1 MPVLTVLTA
10 AIGKWAEFVREA
22 GESVGAQEL
31 PAGWEVEW
39 VVQEDGAQPCLADL
53 VGAFPF
59 ARYESNGLGLGIAA
73 TRNLGLARA
82 RGAWLFVLDCDD
94 LILPGGLRVVAETID
109 RNPGIHWVATQA
121 DNLLAGGERLAF
133 EPISPTGHVP
143 AGAVSDFVLTHGK
156 APFLLT
162 GMALRT
168 ATVRALGGWLAVPH
182 GEDFGLVVA
191 VAELAAGYYP
201 PEVVWL
207 YRQHDQQTSRSP
219 EWLARR
225 ESAMELVCQRIDAVR
240 AMGLRCH

>member
-10 AIGKWAEFVREA
+10 AIGRWAEFVAEA
-22 GESVGAQEL
+22 GESVGAQEV
-31 PAGWEVEW
+31 PAEWELEW
-39 VVQEDGAQPCLADL
+39 VIQEDGAHPCLAEV

-82 RGAWLFVLDCDD
+82 RGAWVFVLDCDD
-94 LILPGGLRVVAETID
+94 VILPGGLRVVVEAIE
-109 RNPGIHWVATQA
+109 RYPEIHWVATQA
-121 DNLLAGGERLAF
+121 DNLLADGERLAF

-143 AGAVSDFVLTHGK
+143 AGAVSDFVLAHGK
-156 APFLLT
+156 APFLLN

-168 ATVRALGGWLAVPH
+168 ATVRALGGWVAVPH
-182 GEDFGLVVA
+182 GEDFGLVAA
-191 VAELAAGYYP
+191 VAELAAGYYS

-225 ESAMELVCQRIDAVR
+225 EAAVELVRQRINAVR
-240 AMGLRCH
+240 AVGLRCH